1 MHFFNSFGAAH
12 QFQEATSFPEVTG
25 NEIESRHGNPRCSLG
40 TRATR
45 SPDRPLRIN
54 SWPSFVSFRCCGSLR
69 GDCAGRGARE
79 SERTIGARQIA
90 VTVGSMSW
98 IISRSRWPCAFDPL
112 LAHRA
117 TESKKTDFHVTER

>member
-12 QFQEATSFPEVTG
+12 QFQEATSFPEVTV

-40 TRATR
+40 NWTTPSR
-45 SPDRPLRIN
+45 DRPSRIN
-54 SWPSFVSFRCCGSLR
+54 SWPTFVSFGCCGSLP
-69 GDCAGRGARE
+69 GDSARRGARE

-117 TESKKTDFHVTER
+117 TESKKTDSHVAES